1 MGIRYNRR
9 VKVGPNTYMNIG
21 KNGVSTTV
29 RSGNMSY
36 TTGPRGSYVST
47 NIPGTGVTYRK
58 KVGGGSNGG
67 ASIWTVLAFVLLI
80 VGATFLFQSDF
91 LNMATFGILAAA
103 FVILLILYIIISKV
117 NYKHKI
123 KLCAAELEDAL
134 EQELD
139 ETKSKADAV
148 VAAVREKMNA
158 ETDPLK
164 RLAYEAFVTNYP
176 RVKLYKLFVAR
187 KAGFESRPDFNLDFV
202 QEFYNQ
208 NNDAISEY
216 SKFKDFDLLPHIP
229 EETEILFNEF
239 STAYEC
245 LSLSLYLRDYT
256 SAIELKPSSFFYLKV
271 GDVAIPT
278 FKTVNNE
285 TVLIYPSFAI
295 IYKGGSDITICDFK
309 IDNRPQAWI
318 HTSSQEYTEYDTSI
332 LIPSGTQILGYEWK
346 YMTKKGEPDARY
358 SDNPKYTRFKRCLI
372 GISPFSVH
380 IYTTSFKEALRLENS
395 FRDLVNGDVQK
406 ALSRITER
414 KTVTDGNIRQ
424 LAQSCD
430 PSFRLRQFINED
442 PQFLEVAKYIVTQK
456 QISCSALQRHF
467 SIGYNR
473 AGKYLDQLEDLD
485 FVSVPVNSVREIKV
499 DEDFL
504 NFLLEDEDTSEPT
517 QTKGKHKVGDKHP
530 TKPWVWTEYA
540 PGKFDWRADKSQ
552 SKKQRAPKP
561 TGSTAAAE
569 KLDTLIGLSSVKTD
583 VEQLTN
589 FIKIQQVRESK
600 GLKTSLISYHC
611 VFTGNPGTG
620 KTTVARIIAEIYKE
634 LGVLQKGH
642 LVETDRSGLVAE
654 YVGQTAVKTNKVID
668 SALDGVLFI
677 DEAYSLVPPGTPND
691 FGLEAISTLLK
702 RMEDDRDRLIVILA
716 GYGNEMKQFI
726 DSNPGLQ
733 SRFNRYIH
741 FEDYTAEE
749 LIEIFGLLLK
759 NNDYKISESAIA
771 KLHNLIENAVA
782 SKDKNFG
789 NARFVRNIFEK
800 TLQLQATRLSKEGHL
815 SDEALQT
822 IEESDIPE

>member
-47 NIPGTGVTYRK
+47 DIPGTGVSYRK

-67 ASIWTVLAFVLLI
+67 ASFWTVLAFVLII

-91 LNMATFGILAAA
+91 LNMATFGILASA
-103 FVILLILYIIISKV
+103 FVVLLILYIIISKV

-123 KLCAAELEDAL
+123 KQCAAELEEAL
-134 EQELD
+134 EQELN
-139 ETKSKADAV
+139 ETKSKAEAV
-148 VAAVREKMNA
+148 VASIREKMNT

-176 RVKLYKLFVAR
+176 RIQLYNLFVAR
-187 KAGFESRPDFNLDFV
+187 KAGFESRSDFNLDFV
-202 QEFYNQ
+202 QEFYSQ
-208 NNDAISEY
+208 NNDAIAEY
-216 SKFKDFDLLPHIP
+216 SEFKDFDLLPHIP
-229 EETEILFNEF
+229 EETQLLFNEF
-239 STAYEC
+239 SSAYEC
-245 LSLSLYLRDYT
+245 LSLSLYLRSHS

-278 FKTVNNE
+278 FKTINKE
-285 TVLIYPSFAI
+285 TVLIYPTFAI
-295 IYKGGSDITICDFK
+295 LYKGGSDITIYDFK
-309 IDNRPQAWI
+309 KENRLEVWI
-318 HTSSQEYTEYDTSI
+318 NTSSEEYTEYDPSV

-358 SDNPKYTRFKRCLI
+358 SDNPKYTRFKRCFI
-372 GISPFSVH
+372 YVYPFSVH

-395 FRDLVNGDVQK
+395 FRDLANGNVQK
-406 ALSRITER
+406 AVSRITE
-414 KTVTDGNIRQ
+414 KETETNDNIQ
-424 LAQSCD
+424 MTQSYD
-430 PSFRLRQFINED
+430 PSAILRQYINED
-442 PQFLEVAKYIVTQK
+442 PQFLEVAKYVVTQK

-473 AGKYLDQLEDLD
+473 AGKFLDHLEELG
-485 FVSVPVNSVREIKV
+485 FVSVPVNSVSEVKV

-504 NFLLEDEDTSEPT
+504 NFLLENEDASEPT

-552 SKKQRAPKP
+552 LKKKTAPNP
-561 TGSTAAAE
+561 TGSKAAAE
-569 KLDTLIGLSSVKTD
+569 KLGALIGLSSVKVD

-589 FIKIQQVRESK
+589 FIKIQQVRETK
-600 GLKTSLISYHC
+600 GMKTSPISYHC

-677 DEAYSLVPPGTPND
+677 DEAYSLVPAATPND

-716 GYGNEMKQFI
+716 GYGDEMKQFI
-726 DSNPGLQ
+726 DANPGLQ

-741 FEDYTAEE
+741 FEDYSAEE
-749 LIEIFGLLLK
+749 LLEIFELLLK
-759 NNDYKISESAIA
+759 NNDYIISNSAKV
-771 KLHNLIENAVA
+771 KLQNLIEKAVA
-782 SKDKNFG
+782 TKDKNFG
-789 NARFVRNIFEK
+789 NARFIRNIFEK
-800 TLQLQATRLSKEGHL
+800 TLQLQATRLSKESHL
-815 SDEALQT
+815 SDEALQI